1 MFFWRAFLHN
11 ALYRTTDDD
20 DDRLFVLLVWNIL
33 RGIKVLCETRVMRR
47 HRGARSATVYVVE
60 VFGRSALD
68 LNELHKKSLMNQIDV
83 RVERE
88 RIPSLQR
95 VELNY
100 SSTTRQDTRLVVSV

>member
-1 MFFWRAFLHN
+1 MANGNYGVRNWAARAMFFWRAFLHN

-20 DDRLFVLLVWNIL
+20 DDDDDDDDRLFVLLVWNLL
-33 RGIKVLCETRVMRR
+33 RGTKVLCETRVMRR

-83 RVERE
+83 RV
-88 RIPSLQR
+88 
-95 VELNY
+95 
-100 SSTTRQDTRLVVSV
+100 

>member
-1 MFFWRAFLHN
+1 MSA
-11 ALYRTTDDD
+11 
-20 DDRLFVLLVWNIL
+20 
-33 RGIKVLCETRVMRR
+33 GC
-47 HRGARSATVYVVE
+47 RGATVVLFSV
-60 VFGRSALD
+60 ALD
-68 LNELHKKSLMNQIDV
+68 LNEPHTKSLMNQIDV